1 MMSLGTN
8 EMINGHTTV
17 LIRLLLDGYR
27 ITKTAKIAILAKN
40 AIFAYPIAEL
50 SSKMAHASHSLWS
63 PNFFSGNKDILN

>member
-17 LIRLLLDGYR
+17 LKRLLRDGYR
-27 ITKTAKIAILAKN
+27 ITKTAKIAIMGKN
-40 AIFAYPIAEL
+40 VIFAYPIAEL
-50 SSKMAHASHSLWS
+50 LSKMAHASHSLWS